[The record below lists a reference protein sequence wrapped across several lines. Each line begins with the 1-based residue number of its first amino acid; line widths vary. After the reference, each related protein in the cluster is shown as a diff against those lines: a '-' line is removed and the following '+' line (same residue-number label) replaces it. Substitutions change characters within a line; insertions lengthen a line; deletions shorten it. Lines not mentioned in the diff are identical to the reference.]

1 MRILFSS
8 LLLAAPDLARAA
20 TRTEYEYRDP
30 YDPAPAAV
38 EVEDATGV
46 GGGSE
51 KEALC
56 DPDLINEIV
65 QSAGDWWPTPRIS
78 MTLVNTSTKSAR
90 ARRAKRSQAPSLGT
104 HCAPA
109 NISPSF
115 DRISAIYVEVV

>member
-51 KEALC
+51 KEVRKAQQGRP
-56 DPDLINEIV
+56 DGRTGPSEADLIC
-65 QSAGDWWPTPRIS
+65 AG
-78 MTLVNTSTKSAR
+78 
-90 ARRAKRSQAPSLGT
+90 SLR
-104 HCAPA
+104 P
-109 NISPSF
+109 
-115 DRISAIYVEVV
+115 